1 MLIYKNF
8 IKKNN
13 NKLKSN
19 YLTSLVLN
27 AFYLILIIPGIFMMA
42 DGMFCK
48 YYAIGLLII
57 YVFCY
62 RMIRNKLIKLN
73 AL

>member
-8 IKKNN
+8 IKRNN

-27 AFYLILIIPGIFMMA
+27 AFYLILILPGIFMMN

-48 YYAIGLLII
+48 YYAVGLLII
-57 YVFCY
+57 YVFSY
-62 RMIRNKLIKLN
+62 RMILNKLIKLN
-73 AL
+73 VL